1 MERLQIETKDR
12 PVPVTAKQQQPSAA
26 GSSAMAVVDFDPY
39 KTSIVRT
46 APQPSRGGGVSQ
58 TEAQLEHL
66 NKRRRE
72 LEGSI
77 EAVSRET
84 RVLLPRLDGTVASLQ
99 DFLDNGAGSKD
110 EGGQQSSASN
120 SSSSS
125 SSSSRGGNPT
135 NEVSD
140 NTILARSIAAQMK
153 AGGGSSSG
161 GGLDEPMTT
170 KAVRDLR
177 KALTERVYGKTLVR
191 VKFPDRCCVQ
201 AYFHP
206 RNTINDVYRWLRET
220 CLKEE
225 LVKAAASSS
234 SSSSVDRLTGGKS
247 KVPYGLQGAPIA
259 SSSSLSSSVTLTVV
273 DYLSDLFELY
283 TTPPR
288 CVLHPYA
295 KSQQQ
300 QDNGSSTVFQPQ
312 NQPQQYASLLELKFV
327 PAVMLHCSWSPP
339 LAAEIKT
346 TTEGTATAPP
356 MSPGEAYL
364 RTELWQQAMASSSS
378 TAATIDEVSFP
389 AGASLAL
396 DDRSSSSNAT
406 DNSNNNDNSNGDGKD
421 GGGGQTSS
429 KPKPKWLKI

>member
-12 PVPVTAKQQQPSAA
+12 PVPVPTRPAA
-26 GSSAMAVVDFDPY
+26 SIAMAVVDDFDFDPY

-46 APQPSRGGGVSQ
+46 APQPTRGNGLSQ
-58 TEAQLEHL
+58 TEAQLENL

-77 EAVSRET
+77 ESVSRET
-84 RVLLPRLDGTVASLQ
+84 KVLLPRLDGTVASLQ
-99 DFLDNGAGSKD
+99 EFLDNGEKD
-110 EGGQQSSASN
+110 EGGQQPTA
-120 SSSSS
+120 SSSS
-125 SSSSRGGNPT
+125 SSSSRVGGPA

-140 NTILARSIAAQMK
+140 STILARSIAAQMK
-153 AGGGSSSG
+153 AGGSSSA
-161 GGLDEPMTT
+161 GLDEPMTT

-177 KALTERVYGKTLVR
+177 KAMTERVYGKTLVR

-206 RNTINDVYRWLRET
+206 RHTINDVYRWLRET

-225 LVKAAASSS
+225 LVTAAASSS
-234 SSSSVDRLTGGKS
+234 SSSSSSAVKSAGGKA

-259 SSSSLSSSVTLTVV
+259 SSSSSTSSSVTLTTAV
-273 DYLSDLFELY
+273 DYLIADYLFELY

-300 QDNGSSTVFQPQ
+300 QNHGSSSVFQAQQPPQ
-312 NQPQQYASLLELKFV
+312 YTSLLELKFV
-327 PAVMLHCSWSPP
+327 PAVMLHCSWAPA

-346 TTEGTATAPP
+346 ATESTATATATAP
-356 MSPGEAYL
+356 MAPGEAYL
-364 RTELWQQAMASSSS
+364 LSELWQQAAASNSSATAAADASSFPAGAPLALDRSASSS
-378 TAATIDEVSFP
+378 TAAD
-389 AGASLAL
+389 
-396 DDRSSSSNAT
+396 
-406 DNSNNNDNSNGDGKD
+406 NNNDSNNDGKD
-421 GGGGQTSS
+421 GGDGQTSS

>member
-1 MERLQIETKDR
+1 MSILNVAMERLQIETKDR
-12 PVPVTAKQQQPSAA
+12 PVPVKQQPPPAA
-26 GSSAMAVVDFDPY
+26 DSNAMAVVDFDPY

-58 TEAQLEHL
+58 TEVQLEQL

-77 EAVSRET
+77 EAVLRET
-84 RVLLPRLDGTVASLQ
+84 KVLLPRLDGTVASLQ
-99 DFLDNGAGSKD
+99 DFLDNSACGND
-110 EGGQQSSASN
+110 EGGKQSSA

-125 SSSSRGGNPT
+125 SVSRGSGAT
-135 NEVSD
+135 NEISD
-140 NTILARSIAAQMK
+140 STILARSIAAQMK
-153 AGGGSSSG
+153 AGGSSSSGG

-206 RNTINDVYRWLRET
+206 RHTINDVYRWLSEA

-225 LVKAAASSS
+225 LVTAVAASSS
-234 SSSSVDRLTGGKS
+234 SSSSSSVKRSSG
-247 KVPYGLQGAPIA
+247 KVPFSLQGAPLVT
-259 SSSSLSSSVTLTVV
+259 SSSSLSSAAAVV
-273 DYLSDLFELY
+273 DYLADLFELY

-300 QDNGSSTVFQPQ
+300 DNYSSSTVFQHQ
-312 NQPQQYASLLELKFV
+312 QQPQQCASLLELKFV
-327 PAVMLHCSWSPP
+327 PAVMLHCSWAPT
-339 LAAEIKT
+339 LATEMKT
-346 TTEGTATAPP
+346 AGAGAP
-356 MSPGEAYL
+356 MMAPGEAYL
-364 RTELWQQAMASSSS
+364 RPELWQQAAASSSS
-378 TAATIDEVSFP
+378 TTAPDDAAAMNFP
-389 AGASLAL
+389 AGAPLAL
-396 DDRSSSSNAT
+396 VANDPSSSSATDNNDSSSSN
-406 DNSNNNDNSNGDGKD
+406 GKD
-421 GGGGQTSS
+421 GGGGQAPS